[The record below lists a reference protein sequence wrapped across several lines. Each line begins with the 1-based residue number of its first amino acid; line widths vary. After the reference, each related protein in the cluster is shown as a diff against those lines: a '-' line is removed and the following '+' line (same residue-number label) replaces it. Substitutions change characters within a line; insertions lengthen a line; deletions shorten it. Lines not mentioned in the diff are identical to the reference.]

1 MDEKLPHP
9 KLYYAAAT
17 GFGALLPLG
26 FAPFGFSLLPILSL
40 IGLLA
45 IWQKADRRQSLVSG
59 WFFGIGLYAVGA
71 SWVFISIYVY
81 SATPLPF
88 AIILT
93 ALFVLIMGF
102 ISAIQ
107 GYFFHLLGL
116 NKMALLGFPALWVVF
131 EWVKTW
137 LFTGFPW
144 LYLGYAMMDT
154 PLEGFAPI
162 TGIFGISFITAFGA
176 ALCFILLQQIVQ
188 RTPRLKWAALSTGF
202 YFIAIPVTGSFLLET
217 AWTEKTSETPLSVSI
232 IQGNIPQE
240 TKWDLNFRDAILNLY
255 QERTEA
261 SWGSDLIIWPEAAVP
276 AFEHEVSDYL
286 NTIHQR
292 AQDQGSSLIMG
303 LAIMHYLSEGELLFY
318 NSIRSM
324 GQGSGL
330 YHKQRLVPFGE
341 FVPFEDQLRGL
352 TGAFNLPMSSFTR
365 GDANQAPLLAGKH
378 SIYPYICYEILF
390 PDLVARTSQHAE
402 ILVTISNDGWFG
414 HSAGPAQHF
423 EMARMRALETG
434 RYLIRAT
441 NNGIS
446 AIVNPK
452 GKVTHLAPSFVETT
466 LNGEVYPMQGST
478 PFMDWGSRPILILAT
493 LILLGFVV
501 LSIKQKILRDPAL
514 QTEQEPDPR

>member
-1 MDEKLPHP
+1 MDEKLLHP

-26 FAPFGFSLLPILSL
+26 FAPFSFSLLPILSL

-45 IWQKADRRQSLVSG
+45 IWQNADRRQSLLSG
-59 WFFGIGLYAVGA
+59 WFFGIGLYSVGA

-81 SATPLPF
+81 SATPLPL

-93 ALFVLIMGF
+93 LSFVLTMGF
-102 ISAIQ
+102 ITAIQ

-116 NKMALLGFPALWVVF
+116 KKMGLLGFPALWIIF
-131 EWVKTW
+131 EWIKTW

-154 PLEGFAPI
+154 PIEGFAPI

-176 ALCFILLQQIVQ
+176 TLCFILLQKIVQ
-188 RTPRLKWAALSTGF
+188 PTPKLKWAAFSTALF
-202 YFIAIPVTGSFLLET
+202 FIATLVTGSFLQKIE
-217 AWTEKTSETPLSVSI
+217 WTEKKSETPLSVSI

-240 TKWDLNFRDAILNLY
+240 IKWDLSFRDAILNLY

-286 NTIHQR
+286 DTLHQR
-292 AQDQGSSLIMG
+292 AQDQGSSLIVG
-303 LAIMHYLSEGELLFY
+303 LAIMHYLNDGEFLFY

-341 FVPFEDQLRGL
+341 FVPFEDQLRRL
-352 TGAFNLPMSSFTR
+352 NGAFNLPMSSFTR
-365 GDANQAPLLAGKH
+365 GDANQPPLMAGKH

-390 PDLVARTSQHAE
+390 PDLVARTSQQAE

-446 AIVNPK
+446 AIVDPK
-452 GKVTHLAPSFVETT
+452 GRVTHQAPSFVETT
-466 LNGEVYPMQGST
+466 LDGEVYTMQGST
-478 PFMDWGSRPILILAT
+478 PFMNWGSRPILILAA
-493 LILLGFVV
+493 LILLSFVG
-501 LSIKQKILRDPAL
+501 LSIKRKTLGDPAL
-514 QTEQEPDPR
+514 QTEQEPGPR

>member
-1 MDEKLPHP
+1 MDEKSPHP
-9 KLYYAAAT
+9 RLYYAAAT

-26 FAPFGFSLLPILSL
+26 FAPFGLSLLPILSL

-45 IWQKADRRQSLVSG
+45 IWQKTDRRQTLLSG

-88 AIILT
+88 AILLT
-93 ALFVLIMGF
+93 ALFIAIMGF
-102 ISAIQ
+102 ITAIQ

-116 NKMALLGFPALWVVF
+116 NRMMLLGFPALWVAV

-137 LFTGFPW
+137 LFTGSPW

-154 PLEGFAPI
+154 PVEGFAPI
-162 TGIFGISFITAFGA
+162 TGIFGISFMTAFA
-176 ALCFILLQQIVQ
+176 STLCFILLRQIIQ
-188 RTPRLKWAALSTGF
+188 PSPKLKWAALGTAS
-202 YFIAIPVTGSFLLET
+202 YFIAVPAAGYFLQQT
-217 AWTEKTSETPLSVSI
+217 TWTEKISDTPLSVSI

-240 TKWDLNFRDAILNLY
+240 IKWDVKFRDAILNLY
-255 QERTEA
+255 KERTEA
-261 SWGSDLIIWPEAAVP
+261 SWGSDIIIWPEAAVP

-286 NTIHQR
+286 NTIDQH
-292 AQDQGSSLIMG
+292 AKNQGSSLIMG
-303 LAIMHYLSEGELLFY
+303 LAIMQYLSEGHFLFY
-318 NSIRSM
+318 NSIRSV

-341 FVPFEDQLRGL
+341 FIPFENQLRGL
-352 TGAFNLPMSSFTR
+352 TGAFDLPMSSFTR
-365 GDANQAPLLAGKH
+365 GDENQAPLLAGKH
-378 SIYPYICYEILF
+378 RIAPYICYEILF
-390 PDLVARTSQHAE
+390 PDLVARTSRNAE

-414 HSAGPAQHF
+414 HSSGPAQHF

-446 AIVNPK
+446 AIVDPK

-466 LNGEVYPMQGST
+466 LDGEVYAMQGNT
-478 PFMDWGSRPILILAT
+478 PFMNWGSKPILSLSA
-493 LILLGFVV
+493 LILLSFAA
-501 LSIKQKILRDPAL
+501 LSITRKIKQNPAL
-514 QTEQEPDPR
+514 QTEEEPGSR